1 MKKKII
7 YIHLFRIMV
16 AGVLII
22 GLVITLALTIYSNR
36 ENFTNNG
43 LDIHNNLSFT
53 GNMIENGG
61 NGGNGGKWGPD
72 IAKQFLNLQ
81 STINPQY
88 IFNIN
93 VMQKYVSKDEMK
105 QFLSNGKWN
114 WSDKTKNDYL
124 SYMKKNTGTK
134 NWVDAAFDMKD
145 LQTIY
150 PESFIKE
157 LLMRC
162 NNKNRNEITGFLV
175 DYDDS
180 RILYEGIEKNG
191 SGIGTFGVS
200 SGLLSNGYSCYHAI

>member
-7 YIHLFRIMV
+7 YIHLFRIIGIV
-16 AGVLII
+16 ILVISLII
-22 GLVITLALTIYSNR
+22 SIYSNR

-43 LDIHNNLSFT
+43 LYIHNNLSFT
-53 GNMIENGG
+53 GNMIKNGG
-61 NGGNGGKWGPD
+61 NGGNSGNGGKWGPD

-93 VMQKYVSKDEMK
+93 VMQKYISKDEMK

-114 WSDKTKNDYL
+114 WSDKTKNEYL

-157 LLMRC
+157 LLTRC
-162 NNKNRNEITGFLV
+162 NNKNRNEITGFV
-175 DYDDS
+175 AYHNDN
-180 RILYEGIEKNG
+180 RILYEGSEKDG

-200 SGLLSNGYSCYHAI
+200 TGLLSNGYSCYHVI